1 MHERQLKSDINKT
14 LKILFFSYSF
24 FVYHLQNLCQP
35 KSVILHCQKN
45 LHRFFNSVL
54 FSIFLRLLCVFL
66 QSIFSYLTFTT
77 GISLPI
83 SISPCFYCAPLRIM
97 AHSSR
102 RLTFQP
108 RDADVKADRER
119 KPHDPHVTK
128 PMPSPHL
135 SLVLSS
141 FTRPARPPPVL
152 DPSRLTIYYAAGA
165 PHVLGCG
172 TFGVVYPAM
181 LDSVCPVAVKHLRPR
196 PLLSNSTPV
205 SRESA
210 RDYVSRYARLAKRQF
225 RREIRRYAALRTV
238 PGVVRFYGL
247 VGKDMFVVERLFG
260 GALNNVIRDST
271 NNALL
276 RPRCILRLAF
286 MLAHAIADIHRRGIS
301 HGDLKPSNVLI
312 TEPLSRF
319 GGVVTDAVHVK
330 LVDFGLS
337 RRFQPVDDD
346 DVYDM
351 DGDSMD
357 EDDENFESNRQN
369 DSIYPAQVT
378 QSVQLVARRFSCP
391 ISDTLVS
398 PGSDT
403 ELSDND
409 QQPTRSSRNSRQT
422 KAQSHP
428 LRRPPSSTV
437 PNLSES
443 THPVLSSHNA
453 DDSNNEDDNDP
464 QLPQQLAPAP
474 FDARGTP
481 AYLAPEGW
489 CGPSA
494 LNRRGV
500 ALKAD
505 VYALGMILY
514 ELESGNVPWNSMSEW
529 SIFVAVCNHSQR
541 PPWSSDQERVPGLR
555 AVIEDC
561 WKQSY
566 RNRPTCRQVAR
577 RLGELLDN
585 IDAEAK
591 TSEDRGSLDVKTD
604 SGDFK
609 SSNSPDLTVNA
620 STVVRDGPQTLVS
633 GNDAETGGISG
644 QNEVNYEQELYYA
657 RTDKKSSNF
666 IHHSRCVEYT
676 TPPPSSPSG
685 SFTSTPS
692 FSSTVQS
699 SRSTPQVSPPPRV
712 PYHLPTSPTRT
723 SIQSFPE
730 PDTMLPFSNS
740 VARDTSNRHQPRQPP
755 PSFPFGLGESTDG
768 FNAGYDNDIALAGS
782 STPSHALVSDEF
794 EITPSRIS
802 GPKEQELSLRLQASE
817 NKTIE
822 NASSLKGASP
832 RDSYNL
838 RSNGET
844 KHVSSTAQGL
854 FETPGDQPGA
864 ASSMVPD
871 PAAPKEDSYPYNEF
885 VKADDCSAL
894 CNALAKHE
902 RNPKEVVFILEALGT
917 VLSESQPNCICV
929 ATGGT
934 LKRVASVL
942 SKFGRDNS
950 RLCKAVCFIVLGLA
964 MSQSPVVEMKLRV
977 NGACDMVLNCM
988 KSHPADLPVIETG
1001 ACALNSLC
1009 RSSPA
1014 LCSVFVAQDGPS
1026 IALRAIERA
1035 ASKFKLDVPVAS
1047 LGLEVL
1053 SATALHKPH
1062 ALLSN
1067 NLLPSIFFQS
1077 NRFGHCG
1084 IDSRLMD
1091 MLHILIVNL
1100 PESRDTIVCTRDS
1113 LNVIASIVDRT
1124 RCRSNWVEVLKQTCV
1139 IVSELAMS
1147 VKKDEAARAFLASP
1161 IVESIMESLRLLCT
1175 LDAKES
1181 DTSVATVGLVCLRNM
1196 CGLGEDVYGSLQM
1209 NNIFELLPEI
1219 VTWAPDDRSIAL
1231 NVAVLTVLVLRQ
1243 VKSSITSPSID
1254 QVRDMLRDM
1263 QERWK
1268 HDTKILE
1275 SINEAMMHVPDA
1287 TVTPI
1292 GREDRK
1298 GRNRSVAES
1307 ALSGHSG
1314 LSGSVRKFFSKRR
1327 T

>member
-1 MHERQLKSDINKT
+1 
-14 LKILFFSYSF
+14 
-24 FVYHLQNLCQP
+24 
-35 KSVILHCQKN
+35 
-45 LHRFFNSVL
+45 
-54 FSIFLRLLCVFL
+54 
-66 QSIFSYLTFTT
+66 
-77 GISLPI
+77 
-83 SISPCFYCAPLRIM
+83 M
-97 AHSSR
+97 AHSPR
-102 RLTFQP
+102 RSTLQP
-108 RDADVKADRER
+108 RDLDMKADRER
-119 KPHDPHVTK
+119 KPHDPHAVK
-128 PMPSPHL
+128 PLPSPHL

-172 TFGVVYPAM
+172 TFGVVYPGM

-210 RDYVSRYARLAKRQF
+210 RDYVSRYARLAKLQF

-260 GALNNVIRDST
+260 GALNNVTRDST

-276 RPRCILRLAF
+276 GPRCVLRLAF
-286 MLAHAIADIHRRGIS
+286 MLAHAVADIHRRGIS

-346 DVYDM
+346 DKYDM
-351 DGDSMD
+351 DGDSAD
-357 EDDENFESNRQN
+357 DDDENFETTRHN
-369 DSIYPAQVT
+369 DSVYPAQVT

-391 ISDTLVS
+391 ISDTLVL

-403 ELSDND
+403 EVSDSEQTPRN
-409 QQPTRSSRNSRQT
+409 SRNSRQS
-422 KAQSHP
+422 KAQSHTS
-428 LRRPPSSTV
+428 RCPPSSTV

-443 THPVLSSHNA
+443 TRAALSSHNA
-453 DDSNNEDDNDP
+453 DESDNDDDNDS

-514 ELESGNVPWNSMSEW
+514 ELESGNIPWNSMSEW

-541 PPWSSDQERVPGLR
+541 PAWSSDQERVPGLR
-555 AVIEDC
+555 RVIEDC
-561 WKQSY
+561 WRQSY
-566 RNRPTCRQVAR
+566 RDRPTCRQVAR
-577 RLGELLDN
+577 RLGELLHNFDL
-585 IDAEAK
+585 EVE
-591 TSEDRGSLDVKTD
+591 TSGDRSSSEVRND
-604 SGDFK
+604 SGDIERAGT
-609 SSNSPDLTVNA
+609 PPPAIYTT
-620 STVVRDGPQTLVS
+620 TVVRNESEILAPGDKT
-633 GNDAETGGISG
+633 ETDDISG
-644 QNEVNYEQELYYA
+644 QNEVDYEQKLDFA
-657 RTDKKSSNF
+657 RTEEKKSSNF

-692 FSSTVQS
+692 FSSTLKS
-699 SRSTPQVSPPPRV
+699 SRGTPQISPAPRLH
-712 PYHLPTSPTRT
+712 YHLPTSPTRT

-730 PDTMLPFSNS
+730 PDIMLPFSS
-740 VARDTSNRHQPRQPP
+740 SAGRDTSNRHLPRQRPS
-755 PSFPFGLGESTDG
+755 SFPFGLEEPTDG
-768 FNAGYDNDIALAGS
+768 FNTSFDNNVALAGS
-782 STPSHALVSDEF
+782 SNPSYALNSGEF
-794 EITPSRIS
+794 DITPSIVAAPKDRGLSPRLRAS
-802 GPKEQELSLRLQASE
+802 GDKAIGNS
-817 NKTIE
+817 
-822 NASSLKGASP
+822 SSLKVADP
-832 RDSYNL
+832 TESYAL
-838 RSNGET
+838 YRAGESKSLT
-844 KHVSSTAQGL
+844 PVAQEL
-854 FETPGDQPGA
+854 FEATDSGPGPA
-864 ASSMVPD
+864 LNMSAD
-871 PAAPKEDSYPYNEF
+871 PAAPKEDSYPYNEL
-885 VKADDCSAL
+885 VNADDCSAL

-902 RNPKEVVFILEALGT
+902 HNAKEVVFVLEALGT
-917 VLSESQPNCICV
+917 VLSESQPNCLCV

-934 LKRVASVL
+934 LKRVASIL

-964 MSQSPVVEMKLRV
+964 MSQSSVVEMKLRV

-988 KSHPADLPVIETG
+988 KLHPADLPVLETG

-1035 ASKFKLDVPVAS
+1035 ATTFKLDVPVAS

-1062 ALLSN
+1062 ALLGN
-1067 NLLPSIFFQS
+1067 NLLSRIFSQC
-1077 NRFGHCG
+1077 NLFGHCG
-1084 IDSRLMD
+1084 IDSRLVD
-1091 MLHILIVNL
+1091 MLHILIIHL
-1100 PESRDTIVCTRDS
+1100 PESRDAIVCTKDS
-1113 LNVIASIVDRT
+1113 LNVLASIIDRT
-1124 RCRSNWVEVLKQTCV
+1124 RCRSNWVEVLKQTCI

-1147 VKKDEAARAFLASP
+1147 VKRDEAARAFLASP
-1161 IVESIMESLRLLCT
+1161 ILESIMESLRLLCT
-1175 LDAKES
+1175 TEVEKS
-1181 DTSVATVGLVCLRNM
+1181 DTSVGTVGLVCLRNM

-1209 NNIFELLPEI
+1209 NNIFDLMSDL
-1219 VTWAPDDRSIAL
+1219 VGWVPDDRAIAL
-1231 NVAVLTVLVLRQ
+1231 NVAVLAVLVLKQ
-1243 VKSSITSPSID
+1243 VTSNNLSPSVD
-1254 QVRDMLRDM
+1254 RVRDMLGDM

-1275 SINEAMMHVPDA
+1275 SVNEAMTYVPDA
-1287 TVTPI
+1287 SVTKL
-1292 GREDRK
+1292 GRDDKK
-1298 GRNRSVAES
+1298 GRSKIGAES
-1307 ALSGHSG
+1307 AQSGHSG
-1314 LSGSVRKFFSKRR
+1314 FSETLRKIFKKKS
-1327 T
+1327 